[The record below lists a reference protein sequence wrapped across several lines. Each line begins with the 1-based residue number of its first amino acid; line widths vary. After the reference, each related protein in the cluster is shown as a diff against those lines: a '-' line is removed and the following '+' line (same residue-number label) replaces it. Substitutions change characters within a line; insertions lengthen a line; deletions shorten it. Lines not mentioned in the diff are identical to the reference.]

1 MDKEEVRDKN
11 SGKKRG
17 DGKYEG
23 VVCPNIVKKTE
34 IQRVESRNCFP
45 SWAGEDKYEV
55 MHFMQNHIVY
65 LKEMWCSCGMFQ
77 LVGYPC
83 CHAIPAIDYHR
94 LKMEDF
100 IDECFRKEVYLKVYN
115 HMIHP
120 VPGMHD
126 FEDSKMGRVE
136 PPHVIIKMGRPK
148 KCRRKDAND
157 VKEIASRRGLTHTC
171 TICMKKGHNKRSYT
185 NPPPQFQIQ
194 SVPPVFQ
201 PSQDSQPQV
210 PAYDPPPQTALR
222 NPFKSSRTAPDE
234 TTTRGFNVHKPSY
247 EQAVHSKRK
256 LLNNLFNKQ
265 HPQSSGVH
273 QQQPKAL
280 RKQKKPISL
289 SSKLLKRQQQDAPDQ
304 SSQFK
309 RKCCA
314 ERNPSISSLIKGLA
328 KSYKPQQTKK
338 KDGNASGTSNP
349 T

>member
-1 MDKEEVRDKN
+1 
-11 SGKKRG
+11 
-17 DGKYEG
+17 
-23 VVCPNIVKKTE
+23 
-34 IQRVESRNCFP
+34 
-45 SWAGEDKYEV
+45 
-55 MHFMQNHIVY
+55 
-65 LKEMWCSCGMFQ
+65 MWCSCGMFQ

-83 CHAIPAIDYHR
+83 CHAIAAIDYHR

-100 IDECFRKEVYLKVYN
+100 IDECFKKEVYLKVYS

-136 PPHVIIKMGRPK
+136 PPDVIIKMGRPK

-157 VKEIASRRGLTHTC
+157 VKETASRRGLTHTC
-171 TICMKKGHNKRSYT
+171 TICMKKGHNKRSCT
-185 NPPPQFQIQ
+185 NPPHPIPKFNQNQDQRRQGSSTSHGASGSRRSSTPPLPPFDENETIQ
-194 SVPPVFQ
+194 SEVPPVFSQ

-210 PAYDPPPQTALR
+210 PVSPKFQFSPKYLLMIHHLTAPR

-247 EQAVHSKRK
+247 EQAIHSKK
-256 LLNNLFNKQ
+256 TTQQSVQQQ

-328 KSYKPQQTKK
+328 NHTSHNKPRKRWKCFRNIKSHMKCVRFW
-338 KDGNASGTSNP
+338 DV
-349 T
+349 

>member
-1 MDKEEVRDKN
+1 MDKEEVHDKN
-11 SGKKRG
+11 S
-17 DGKYEG
+17 
-23 VVCPNIVKKTE
+23 
-34 IQRVESRNCFP
+34 
-45 SWAGEDKYEV
+45 GEDKYEV

-83 CHAIPAIDYHR
+83 CHAIAAIDYHR

-100 IDECFRKEVYLKVYN
+100 IDECFKKEVYLKVYS

-136 PPHVIIKMGRPK
+136 PPDVIIKMGRPK

-157 VKEIASRRGLTHTC
+157 VKETASRRGLTHTC
-171 TICMKKGHNKRSYT
+171 TICMKKGHNKRSCT
-185 NPPPQFQIQ
+185 NPLTPIPNSIRIRTNVDKDPAPHM
-194 SVPPVFQ
+194 VPPVFSQ
-201 PSQDSQPQV
+201 PSGSQPQV
-210 PAYDPPPQTALR
+210 PVQPHVPVLPVQPQVDPPPTAPR

-247 EQAVHSKRK
+247 EQAIHSKK
-256 LLNNLFNKQ
+256 TTQQSVQQQ

>member
-1 MDKEEVRDKN
+1 
-11 SGKKRG
+11 
-17 DGKYEG
+17 
-23 VVCPNIVKKTE
+23 
-34 IQRVESRNCFP
+34 
-45 SWAGEDKYEV
+45 
-55 MHFMQNHIVY
+55 
-65 LKEMWCSCGMFQ
+65 MFQ

-83 CHAIPAIDYHR
+83 CHAIAAIDYHR

-100 IDECFRKEVYLKVYN
+100 IDECFKKEVYLKVYS

-136 PPHVIIKMGRPK
+136 PPDGTIKEVAPTPLTPIPNSIRIRTNRQGSSTSHG
-148 KCRRKDAND
+148 ASG
-157 VKEIASRRGLTHTC
+157 SRRYL
-171 TICMKKGHNKRSYT
+171 
-185 NPPPQFQIQ
+185 QFFPNHLRIH
-194 SVPPVFQ
+194 SPKFQ
-201 PSQDSQPQV
+201 FSPYLPH
-210 PAYDPPPQTALR
+210 DPPPQTAPR

-247 EQAVHSKRK
+247 EQAVHSKK
-256 LLNNLFNKQ
+256 TTQQSVQQQ

-309 RKCCA
+309 REMLCREKSIYFFTDQRLSQLIQATTNQEKGWKCF
-314 ERNPSISSLIKGLA
+314 RNIK
-328 KSYKPQQTKK
+328 ST
-338 KDGNASGTSNP
+338 
-349 T
+349 